1 MAELHLIGQLLSAS
15 DFGEAQLFCRW
26 SVQFGSHWQT
36 LEGACDGQTST
47 SSARLGGSSGDT
59 PIVFGHP
66 IDVHL
71 GSRGIQ
77 GWPKLHVEVYTVNA
91 LGRYWPV
98 GFGVAHVPAR
108 PGLHRVPVATW
119 RIAADSWLGG
129 WRQRFGTGGFAV
141 AKSDLVYS
149 GRERYKLETVSAG
162 RVHFELLVVA
172 RGFARFGVELC

>member
-15 DFGEAQLFCRW
+15 DFAETQLFCRW
-26 SVQFGSHWQT
+26 SVQFGGHWQA
-36 LEGACDGQTST
+36 LEGACDGQTGT
-47 SSARLGGSSGDT
+47 SSARLGGDSAIAFS
-59 PIVFGHP
+59 HP

-77 GWPKLHVEVYTVNA
+77 GWPKLHVEVYAVNA
-91 LGRYWPV
+91 LGRYRPV

-108 PGLHRVPVATW
+108 PGVHRVPVVTW

-129 WRQRFGTGGFAV
+129 WRQRFGAGGIAV
-141 AKSDLVYS
+141 SKADLVYS